1 MASRKSQDK
10 RGESYEESDRYTYE
24 EATELEPDAFTGG
37 GVTRRTFLSVAA
49 ATGAALAL
57 PSVVAGDVTHDSM
70 TDEAQFAVNA
80 TPEEYEVHLVLEFTD
95 TTALSAFEGEF
106 CEPGW
111 DIETE
116 SAPPKAVVREE
127 PTPAAHAY
135 LTAQELETVL
145 EDVVDSDS
153 VEHIDHSIGA
163 NPFWKLDDWPED
175 DTYSDRVFPA
185 VEDARDYM
193 NNAESYAGLSYLQE
207 QYPDRLNVREVG
219 QSPGWEN
226 VRTGDETDPQDVFLV
241 EVTNDVQDRE
251 SFEAKEKAI
260 YEVNIHGRERAGEET
275 GTRYIED
282 LVTGNADQT
291 ELLDEIAILFLFVN
305 PDGYFSRLPE
315 LVDPEYLEFT
325 RGNASSNDTNRQ
337 YPTIGWV
344 DPNNYPGEPE
354 DAPEEYYDIVPDAIA
369 TVEFLRQYENVRYLV
384 DYHQMG
390 TREEFDFVWNLEANA
405 QRDHRGVHLLEESNV
420 RVGERMEAELG
431 ALDGFEAD
439 VERALEDWFDEP
451 DQELQNLFDYGT
463 VDDTLGYN
471 ISGGLLDWAGQPRED
486 GGLDAIAVVP
496 EMVFAGGGEEW
507 FPYMHRHLE
516 TAYRIQMEVFAEL
529 TAADVDAT
537 LDTGGQDVAYVAS
550 DELTRSSADL
560 THTDESPG
568 HEAGPGHET
577 PVEITREQ
585 ADVLPGF
592 DGRIEEVV
600 HPQTRC
606 LSVHVEPADDADGVV
621 EIVNP
626 DGDVVRKLDTDE
638 LGHSEC
644 CHSGNTEF
652 YISDPPEGTWVI
664 KFDGDGE
671 VTVEVVIIDSDD
683 EHLDP
688 EEIMGF
694 YQREYSANPMEF
706 FAELDEFVE
715 DGEIDGLTVDEVRSR
730 DLLDGKDRQY
740 DTLVVSGEMACE
752 DPSYVGAVEAFVEA
766 GGDLVLTDAGVR
778 LLAALDVGDAA
789 DISEGDIDSFGLTF
803 VNVYNRDLDHPLLE
817 GVRDIQHELWKAPQ
831 VGYTPDEDDQPVY
844 AVDEEAFEA
853 AGGTIVGTF
862 GDDDEAED
870 LSGVGLGTLAIGDC
884 TIYVIASVLPPANQ
898 EYLHQF
904 GMADHAVS
912 TMGHTV
918 LCNAIGGEQRR
929 YVDGELVAS
938 VGEPRSERSTD

>member
-1 MASRKSQDK
+1 MVSRKSRNE
-10 RGESYEESDRYTYE
+10 RGESHDDPERYTYR
-24 EATELEPDAFTGG
+24 EARELESDAFEDG
-37 GVTRRTFLSVAA
+37 GVNRRTFLSVAA

-57 PSVVAGDVTHDSM
+57 PSVVSGDVTHDSM
-70 TDEAQFAVNA
+70 TAEAQFAVNA
-80 TPEEYEVHLVLEFTD
+80 TPQEYEVHLVLEFTD
-95 TTALSAFEGEF
+95 VASVSAFGSEF

-111 DIETE
+111 NIETD
-116 SAPPKAVVREE
+116 SAPPKAVTRED

-135 LTAQELETVL
+135 LTAEELETVF
-145 EDVVDSDS
+145 ESVVDPDS
-153 VEHIDHSIGA
+153 IEHIDHSIGA

-185 VEDARDYM
+185 VENARDYM

-207 QYPDRLNVREVG
+207 RYPDRINLREVG

-226 VRTGDETDPQDVFLV
+226 VRTGDETDPKDVFIA
-241 EVTNDVQDRE
+241 EVTNNVQDRDV
-251 SFEAKEKAI
+251 FEQKEKAI

-282 LVTGNADQT
+282 LVTGEADQA
-291 ELLDEIAILFLFVN
+291 ELLDDIAILFLFVN

-337 YPTIGWV
+337 YPTIGWI

-431 ALDGFEAD
+431 FEGFEAD

-451 DQELQNLFDYGT
+451 DQELQDLFDYGT

-471 ISGGLLDWAGQPRED
+471 ISGGLLDWAGQPLED
-486 GGLDAIAVVP
+486 GGLDAVAVVP

-507 FPYMHRHLE
+507 YPYMHRHLE

-537 LDTGGQDVAYVAS
+537 VHTGGRDVAYVDS

-560 THTDESPG
+560 THTDESPD
-568 HEAGPGHET
+568 HEEGPGHET

-585 ADVLPGF
+585 AEVLPGF
-592 DGRIEEVV
+592 DGRLEETV

-606 LSVHVEPADDADGVV
+606 LSVHVEPDDDAAGVV

-626 DGDVVRKLDTDE
+626 NGEVVRKLDVGE

-671 VTVEVVIIDSDD
+671 ITVEVVIIDSDD
-683 EHLDP
+683 GHLDP

-715 DGEIDGLTVDEVRSR
+715 DADVNGLSVDDVRTSGLVDR
-730 DLLDGKDRQY
+730 KHRQY
-740 DTLVVSGEMACE
+740 DTLVVSGEMACD
-752 DPSYVGAVEAFVEA
+752 DPSYVRAIESFVEA

-778 LLAALDVGDAA
+778 LLGALEIGDAA
-789 DISEGDIDSFGLTF
+789 EIGDGAIDSFGLDF
-803 VNVYNRDLDHPLLE
+803 VNVYDRDLDHPLLD
-817 GVRDIQHELWKAPQ
+817 GVREIQHELWKAPQ

-844 AVDEEAFEA
+844 AVDEDAFEA
-853 AGGTIVGTF
+853 AGGHIVGTF
-862 GDDDEAED
+862 GDEAED
-870 LSGVGLGTLAIGDC
+870 DELSGVGLGTLTVGDC
-884 TIYVIASVLPPANQ
+884 TIYVIASILPPANQ

-929 YVDGELVAS
+929 YVDGELAAS
-938 VGEPRSERSTD
+938 VGTPRGESSSG